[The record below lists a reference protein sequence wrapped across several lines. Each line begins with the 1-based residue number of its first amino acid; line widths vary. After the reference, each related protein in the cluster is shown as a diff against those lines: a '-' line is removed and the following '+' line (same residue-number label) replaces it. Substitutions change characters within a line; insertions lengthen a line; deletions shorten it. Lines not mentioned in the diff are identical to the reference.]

1 MPISRRYFIKS
12 SSALV
17 ASSLFQ
23 VGYLNAATTLPNADD
38 LAQDNEIKQRSEHTL
53 VFASP
58 YHTSDASFVPHL
70 HIEFKRNIQSLSQ
83 GKIYVD
89 IQGQGAMGIGTD
101 LMAAVSRGRIDA
113 ALISVAN
120 LSRALPLLDILNIPF
135 WAGDDQAL
143 LNLISSPYWQ
153 QNVIEKIAKQGKLA
167 ILYHYIT
174 GGRTLSTT
182 KRTNTVIKVPT
193 DLKNKV
199 LRIPA
204 SKVLK
209 HFYSM
214 TDAHIVEVN
223 WANVAAM
230 ARVGKFHVLDP
241 GIVGLYA
248 GPNNLRD
255 EIATIT
261 QLNSVPDTWVNVV
274 SQKWLN
280 TLPRT
285 LRLAVND
292 AAEKTFLSQLSNVSH
307 IESNCEQEF
316 IKRGCTVFKP
326 DQPTIALWQDQ
337 FGHHRHEWRDIKKSL
352 LGSSNEFSRLLDATK
367 TPSKHSLT

>member
-17 ASSLFQ
+17 ASSLFPF
-23 VGYLNAATTLPNADD
+23 VNVNAATAKLSADD
-38 LAQDNEIKQRSEHTL
+38 IAQDEAIKQTAEHTL

-58 YHTSDASFVPHL
+58 YHTADASFVPHL
-70 HIEFKRNIQSLSQ
+70 HIEFKRNIQALSQ

-101 LMAAVSRGRIDA
+101 LMAAVSRGRVDA

-135 WAGDDQAL
+135 WAGNNQAF

-174 GGRTLSTT
+174 GARTLSTT
-182 KRTNTVIKVPT
+182 KLANTVIKTPT
-193 DLKNKV
+193 DLKNMV
-199 LRIPA
+199 LRVPA

-209 HFYSM
+209 HFYAM
-214 TDAHIVEVN
+214 TSAHIVEVN
-223 WANVAAM
+223 WANVANM
-230 ARVGKFHVLDP
+230 ARLGKFQVLDP
-241 GIVGLYA
+241 GIIGLYA

-285 LRLAVND
+285 LRLAVSD
-292 AAEKTFLSQLSNVSH
+292 AAEKTFISQLSNVSH
-307 IESNCEQEF
+307 TESRCEQEF

-326 DQPTIALWQDQ
+326 DQPTITLWQDQ